1 MVAFGRPCSHPPV
14 GPYDESQGNP
24 LIFPPPVGPAVPI
37 PPIPPPPPGPRT
49 NAHPPPQPLAPLPPW
64 SNVAV
69 LPIYAR
75 TTAREVLVPTPA
87 RGPRRRRR
95 GRRERCWRRPFG
107 VSFCCASAPSRRP
120 RCASPRAFCPTLAG
134 RTAGRLAQDLAGPF
148 RSPWDVLRP
157 RNALQRRPVGRASG
171 TRAASE
177 LREMTFCTS
186 DPRLAAAAPVRVLYM
201 VGARRHEA
209 SSIAAGRPARPGP
222 RGVISQPLGRSAT
235 PECASAPSRR

>member
-1 MVAFGRPCSHPPV
+1 MGQSVSDPSKTIVFTTNKFRAFPLRRPASSHR
-14 GPYDESQGNP
+14 NP
-24 LIFPPPVGPAVPI
+24 NTLQ
-37 PPIPPPPPGPRT
+37 PRHT
-49 NAHPPPQPLAPLPPW
+49 R
-64 SNVAV
+64 
-69 LPIYAR
+69 R
-75 TTAREVLVPTPA
+75 TPS
-87 RGPRRRRR
+87 RRRR

-177 LREMTFCTS
+177 IREMTFCTS
-186 DPRLAAAAPVRVLYM
+186 NPRLAAAATVGLVCDILVGKYSFGYLPNCMVLYLPN
-201 VGARRHEA
+201 R
-209 SSIAAGRPARPGP
+209 I
-222 RGVISQPLGRSAT
+222 
-235 PECASAPSRR
+235 